1 MGLCCSPSTH
11 ARLAGCHSRWALR
24 AQLWPHISWC
34 HFPCHRADRPWRLC
48 GSQPPKEEQAGR
60 PRHSQATQPSNSA
73 VLIRCG
79 GGRGGGTHWGG
90 HTSSQLMI
98 ALLVSVAPGPAGWQ
112 MAPEHEEAALPYPNP
127 MSMSMYYLAC
137 TLGLPS
143 SGHWPCTD

>member
-1 MGLCCSPSTH
+1 MDLSHLKRSRQGDHGTHKLPNPPILLCLLD
-11 ARLAGCHSRWALR
+11 AAAG
-24 AQLWPHISWC
+24 
-34 HFPCHRADRPWRLC
+34 
-48 GSQPPKEEQAGR
+48 
-60 PRHSQATQPSNSA
+60 
-73 VLIRCG
+73 
-79 GGRGGGTHWGG
+79 GGGTHWGG